1 MSTGSANAPTVP
13 RSHHQ
18 RQSPQVSPERWNEW
32 RFAVTAL
39 ANLKL
44 FQSVGSIALSRTSR
58 AHVPTGNADE
68 RGEDGSG
75 DES

>member
-1 MSTGSANAPTVP
+1 MGNADVRTARP
-13 RSHHQ
+13 SHRQ
-18 RQSPQVSPERWNEW
+18 RLSQRVSPERWDEW
-32 RFAVTAL
+32 RRAVTAV

-58 AHVPTGNADE
+58 AHVPTGNVDE